1 MSANLP
7 ELYNAFLSDY
17 HHLHPV
23 SRNKKKTKQTKASK
37 KNAKLVSIL
46 TNKMFKGFTK
56 IKELHKDPR
65 KQFFQFNKYLTNSP
79 VLQWE
84 QYVPLP
90 FEDTYNYTYKNRFL
104 SKLNGPNL
112 GKLDVKKIEIKNDEN
127 KNNNQPQK
135 TQNQLYITNNT
146 NRPNYVNQNTQTEG
160 ELLDKIFPQGKSEM
174 DKFSSLHF
182 FAIDKNPLDID
193 YPAVNKDKKERNPY
207 VEAEFLYKISHTPKV
222 ERNSAYNFY
231 TNKGIK
237 RGFAKT
243 SLLGEKKKECEKL
256 QLNLNIVPER
266 LNSSPK
272 FLTSK
277 EKKEKFIE
285 NQINMIKSVP
295 NDLFKNFE
303 DNLFDD
309 NDEEKEKE
317 EKNEPIVNKTA
328 YNMSEHFLNSTS
340 NMISHRET
348 FDMNSNLTTYKPQIN
363 KAKYVSGQMS
373 FRNSRF
379 NFIRNLAFNQKEFSS
394 VQASPKRVLKHFI
407 NPNSHLFTQPKHT
420 NKSSYEKQSKQRDII
435 ISSKLKGYYSQNDIE
450 RLLNGRQPLQTE

>member
-7 ELYNAFLSDY
+7 ELYNVYLSDY

-23 SRNKKKTKQTKASK
+23 NKIKKKSIQTQASK
-37 KNAKLVSIL
+37 KNAKLVNIL
-46 TNKMFKGFTK
+46 TNKMFKGYTK
-56 IKELHKDPR
+56 IKELHKDQG
-65 KQFFQFNKYLTNSP
+65 KQFFQFNKYLANSP

-90 FEDTYNYTYKNRFL
+90 FEDTYNYTYKDRFL

-112 GKLDVKKIEIKNDEN
+112 GKLVDVKKVDIKNKEKQ
-127 KNNNQPQK
+127 KNHQPQK
-135 TQNQLYITNNT
+135 SQDQLYITT
-146 NRPNYVNQNTQTEG
+146 NSNKTSYVNQNTQTEG
-160 ELLDKIFPQGKSEM
+160 DLLGKIFSHGKSEM
-174 DKFSSLHF
+174 EKFSSLHF

-193 YPAVNKDKKERNPY
+193 YPVVNLDKKERNPY
-207 VEAEFLYKISHTPKV
+207 VEAEFLYKISHTHKPEK
-222 ERNSAYNFY
+222 NSAYNFY

-237 RGFAKT
+237 RGFAK
-243 SLLGEKKKECEKL
+243 SNLLGEKKKQNEKIE
-256 QLNLNIVPER
+256 LNLNIVPEK
-266 LNSSPK
+266 LKSSPK

-285 NQINMIKSVP
+285 NQLNMIKSVP

-309 NDEEKEKE
+309 NDEEKE
-317 EKNEPIVNKTA
+317 EKIEPNVNKTT

-340 NMISHRET
+340 NMTSHREIY
-348 FDMNSNLTTYKPQIN
+348 DMNSNLTTYKPQIN

-379 NFIRNLAFNQKEFSS
+379 NFIRDLAFTQKEYSS

-407 NPNSHLFTQPKHT
+407 NPKSHLFTQPKHT
-420 NKSSYEKQSKQRDII
+420 NKSSYDKQSKQRDII